1 MKAATGEAVGAEAVT
16 DRPGLHQAAT
26 AVVTAVSRD
35 DKHGFSKP
43 NAPAIRLL
51 AGLGVEGDTHLGVTV
66 QHRSRVAA
74 DPTQP
79 NLRQVHLMHAEFH
92 DELHAAGYQV
102 APGALGENVTTR
114 GLDLLGLP
122 RGTRLRLGAEAEVEI
137 TGLRN
142 PCPQI
147 NDFRPGLLKLCVGR
161 DAAGDV
167 VRKAGIMGIVL
178 RGGEVRPGDPISVE
192 LPDGPHLP
200 LEQV

>member
-1 MKAATGEAVGAEAVT
+1 MTDQAVIHQTATVAGAAI
-16 DRPGLHQAAT
+16 AT
-26 AVVTAVSRD
+26 ATVTAVSRNAE
-35 DKHGFSKP
+35 HSFSKS

-92 DELHAAGYQV
+92 DELREAGYEV
-102 APGALGENVTTR
+102 TAGALGENVTTR

-147 NDFRPGLLKLCVGR
+147 NDFRPGLLRHCVGR
-161 DAAGDV
+161 DADGNV
-167 VRKAGIMGIVL
+167 VRKAGIMGVVL
-178 RGGEVRPGDPISVE
+178 RGGEVRPGDPITVK
-192 LPDGPHLP
+192 LPDEPHLP
-200 LEQV
+200 LERV